1 MISCAIIEDDNFS
14 RKMVETLSE
23 KTGLLM
29 VKNAFSSAQESM
41 PWLAKNEVDL
51 LFLDIEMPGIS
62 GIDLLKV
69 LTRRPEVI
77 IISSNPSYAIDAFEF
92 SVADYLLKP
101 IKDYN
106 RFLKAVNTVAVR
118 LNKHLADSDM
128 SIYIKLDSLLHKLN
142 VDDILWVEAFGD
154 YIKIQTNDKVHTV
167 YSSIKKIEEKLS
179 AKKFVRVHRSFIVN
193 VSQIS
198 NVSVSNLEIN
208 KRIIPISE
216 TYKDHL
222 LQRLSIL

>member
-118 LNKHLADSDM
+118 LNKHLADSDT

-142 VDDILWVEAFGD
+142 VDNILWVEAFGD
-154 YIKIQTNDKVHTV
+154 YIKIQTTDKVHTV

-179 AKKFVRVHRSFIVN
+179 TKKFVRVHRSFIVN